1 MVKIPFKSIRQ
12 KVFISFFVLMALGI
26 SAFFYSYLG
35 VLNISEILGNAPA
48 STHKLTLINQTL
60 VKIYESESN
69 ARLYSATGD
78 PSYLAY
84 YEGQNQQISSN
95 LKELRNIS
103 YNAEQQLQLVNILV
117 LQAQKNKVITD
128 LINLKKSKITREDY
142 AILFKSRPDSVE
154 IEMKQKV
161 YSSSNA
167 SAATEAPARKRSF
180 LERLKALFKD
190 EKPAVSMQSNLG
202 IQRKIDSASFKQKR
216 KDSSIS
222 DLRKSINDMQRREV
236 TLAKLMNDKEIELM
250 KKDKILTDRML
261 FQMTKLNN
269 EEIKINQ
276 KQLSQFDKDA
286 EEYTNRIFFL
296 GFSFLFIILIFL
308 YSIFRDIKKS
318 TQMQKQLED
327 SNIKIQ
333 DLLKVKERFLANMSH
348 EIRTPLS
355 AIIGFSDLLLKR
367 QKYSEEDTLAIN
379 TSAKHLHAIV
389 NEILDYSKVESNNV
403 EFELTSFFLEG
414 FLKEIAAEMSV
425 KAKEKSIHLRLD
437 ISTSLRS
444 IKLDRLRLKQVLL
457 NLVSNAI
464 KFTHEG
470 EVVVSAK
477 ERNGHL
483 LLEVADTGIGIPET
497 ALTKIFDEFTQ
508 ADGSVARQFGGTGLG
523 LSISRKLV
531 QQMGGNISVTSTENV
546 GSTFTVEFPIETIK
560 GEEILPTNRP
570 ISIPKLASKVLFI
583 DDDNFVRLLIGK
595 ILAVN
600 SIEFD
605 EASSGIEGI
614 QKSQKENYALI
625 ITDLH
630 MPGMSGIDAVKAI
643 RKNNPSA
650 KILFLSADM
659 SHSMIQEMKEVGA
672 NGILQKPFSE
682 VEILTAISNI
692 MKVKDSAEEPQRP
705 LCDIS
710 KVTDFVGDSKEDLM
724 LIVATFVA
732 STDESIEYIIQ
743 HNRDGN
749 EKDVADRAHKLLTGF
764 RQFGIAKGVEYL
776 REIEKCRNGVLLKDV
791 QQEIAALQTLWIN
804 VKRYL
809 EENL

>member
-692 MKVKDSAEEPQRP
+692 MKVKDSAEEPQGP

>member
-531 QQMGGNISVTSTENV
+531 LQMGGNISVTSTENV

-570 ISIPKLASKVLFI
+570 ISIPKLASKVLVI

-692 MKVKDSAEEPQRP
+692 MKVKDSAEEPQGP

>member
-60 VKIYESESN
+60 IKIYESESN

-84 YEGQNQQISSN
+84 YENQNQQISTN

-167 SAATEAPARKRSF
+167 SAATEAPARKRTF
-180 LERLKALFKD
+180 FERLKALFKD

-202 IQRKIDSASFKQKR
+202 LQRKIDSASFKQKR
-216 KDSSIS
+216 KDNSIS
-222 DLRKSINDMQRREV
+222 DLRKSINDMQRREA
-236 TLAKLMNDKEIELM
+236 TLAKLMNEKEVELM

-261 FQMTKLNN
+261 FQMTKLND

-286 EEYTNRIFFL
+286 EDYTNRIFFL

-560 GEEILPTNRP
+560 GEEILPANSP
-570 ISIPKLASKVLFI
+570 VSIPKLASKVLFI

-595 ILAVN
+595 ILAAN

-605 EASSGIEGI
+605 EASSGMEGI
-614 QKSQKENYALI
+614 EKSTKEDYGLI

-659 SHSMIQEMKEVGA
+659 SHSMVQEMKEVGA

-682 VEILTAISNI
+682 AEILTAISNI
-692 MKVKDSAEEPQRP
+692 IQLKETTKPPIEP

-732 STDESIEYIIQ
+732 SADESIEYIIQ

-749 EKDVADRAHKLLTGF
+749 EKDLADRAHKLLTGF
-764 RQFGIAKGVEYL
+764 RQFGITKGVEYL
-776 REIEKCRNGVLLKDV
+776 REIEKCRNGVQLKDV

>member
-60 VKIYESESN
+60 IKIYESESN

-84 YEGQNQQISSN
+84 YENQNQQISTN

-117 LQAQKNKVITD
+117 LQTQKNKVITD

-167 SAATEAPARKRSF
+167 SAATEAPARKRTF
-180 LERLKALFKD
+180 FERLKALFKD

-202 IQRKIDSASFKQKR
+202 LQRKIDSASFKQKR

-222 DLRKSINDMQRREV
+222 DLRKSINDMQRREA
-236 TLAKLMNDKEIELM
+236 TLAKLMNEKEVELM

-261 FQMTKLNN
+261 FQMTKLND

-286 EEYTNRIFFL
+286 EDYTNRIFFL

-560 GEEILPTNRP
+560 GEEILPANSP
-570 ISIPKLASKVLFI
+570 VSIPRLASKVLFI

-595 ILAVN
+595 ILAAN

-605 EASSGIEGI
+605 EASSGMEGI
-614 QKSQKENYALI
+614 EKSTKEDYGLI

-659 SHSMIQEMKEVGA
+659 SHSMVQEMKEVGA

-682 VEILTAISNI
+682 AEILTAISNI
-692 MKVKDSAEEPQRP
+692 IQLKDTTMAPIEP

-732 STDESIEYIIQ
+732 SADESIEYIIQ

-749 EKDVADRAHKLLTGF
+749 EKDLADRAHKLLTGF

-776 REIEKCRNGVLLKDV
+776 REIEKCRNGVQLKDV